1 MSHVELTTDPETQ
14 GFIQNKSLLLAQ
26 LKHQGIEVANFYP
39 KGQRMSEKE
48 MVEALGLTPGKDTQ
62 FTVRDGR
69 NTVDV
74 TGLAKLMEALS
85 GSDEGAVVQNYNP
98 NTVKT
103 SVVPGA
109 RGYTMLD
116 GLDAKHKG
124 GVFAYDGRPEYR
136 DKTVALAHDV
146 TEKCGLHIATIYTII
161 EKGKPRVV
169 NVEEWSEEIPEFA
182 IPYVVAT
189 VKAMGETGVQAVGE
203 SVIELAAATVIEIE

>member
-1 MSHVELTTDPETQ
+1 MSHVEQVIDSETLS
-14 GFIQNKSLLLAQ
+14 FVQNKSLLLAQ
-26 LKHQGIEVANFYP
+26 LKHQGIEVGDFYP

-48 MVEALGLTPGKDTQ
+48 MVEALGLTPGKNNQ

-74 TGLAKLMEALS
+74 AGLAKLMEALS

-116 GLDAKHKG
+116 GLDAKYKG

-136 DKTVALAHDV
+136 EKTVALAHDV

-203 SVIELAAATVIEIE
+203 SVIELAQEATVIDI